1 MRGGV
6 ALALTAACRS
16 REQAQPL
23 TTFVAL
29 LLAALGGSMAPR
41 FLMPEVFRTLGWI
54 TPHAWAVETYQA
66 LIWRGEFSAGVL
78 AGWAA
83 LGGVGLAGLA
93 LAVMM
98 EQRRAA
104 R

>member
-1 MRGGV
+1 M
-6 ALALTAACRS
+6 LAWERTATGAES
-16 REQAQPL
+16 
-23 TTFVAL
+23 
-29 LLAALGGSMAPR
+29 
-41 FLMPEVFRTLGWI
+41 PEVIERVDAVVGFVLPFAALGWI

-66 LIWRGEFSAGVL
+66 LIWRGDFNAGVL

-83 LGGVGLAGLA
+83 LGGVGLAGIA

-98 EQRRAA
+98 EHRRAG